1 MKINYLIV
9 GAGLSASI
17 IAERIANILK
27 KEVLVID
34 RRNHIGGNIYDY
46 KDKNNIIIHKYG
58 PHAFHTDNKKVWDYL
73 SHFTEWQIYF
83 HKVLAVVDGIKI
95 PLPFN
100 LNSIYKVFPANQAS
114 KLEKKLIETFG
125 YNVKIPILKLK
136 KIKDKD
142 LQFLANYIYEKVF
155 LGYTIKQWNLKPEEL
170 DESVTS
176 RVPVYISRDDR
187 YFQDKYQGIPADGYD
202 KMVENIL
209 NNKLIKIELGMDFNK
224 VKNEIKYDYLIYT
237 GSIDEFFDYKFGKL
251 PYRSLEFKIETFK
264 KEYFQEVAQVNYPEN
279 YDFTRITEFKHFL
292 STNLDKTTI
301 AYEFP
306 QDYKD
311 GKNEPY
317 YPIPNRANETLFQKY
332 RIESKKLQNVIFL
345 GRLAEYKYYNMDKIV
360 ERALKVFEEDISK
373 WKK

>member
-1 MKINYLIV
+1 MYLVV
-9 GAGLSASI
+9 GAGLSGSV

-27 KEVLVID
+27 EEVLVID
-34 RRNHIGGNIYDY
+34 KRNYIGGNIYDY
-46 KDKNNIIIHKYG
+46 KDKNKIIIHKYG
-58 PHAFHTDNKKVWDYL
+58 PHAFHTNNKKVWEYL
-73 SHFTEWQIYF
+73 SQFTEWQIYF

-100 LNSIYKVFPANQAS
+100 LNSIYKVFPANQAL
-114 KLEKKLIETFG
+114 KLEDNLIETFG

-136 KIKDKD
+136 KINDKD

-187 YFQDKYQGIPADGYD
+187 YFQDKYQGIPADGYT

-209 NNKLIKIELGMDFNK
+209 DNKLIKIELGIDFNK
-224 VKNEIKYDYLIYT
+224 IKNKIKYDYLIYT
-237 GSIDEFFDYKFGKL
+237 GPIDEYFDYKFGKL
-251 PYRSLEFKIETFK
+251 PYRSLEFKIKTFQK
-264 KEYFQEVAQVNYPEN
+264 KYFQGVAQVNYPEN

-292 STNLDKTTI
+292 NINSDKTTI

-311 GKNEPY
+311 DKNEPY

-332 RIESKKLQNVIFL
+332 RREVKKLPNVTFL
-345 GRLAEYKYYNMDKIV
+345 GRLAEYKYYNMDDIV
-360 ERALKVFEEDISK
+360 KNSLDLIKKLKN
-373 WKK
+373 

>member
-1 MKINYLIV
+1 MYLVV
-9 GAGLSASI
+9 GTGLSGSI
-17 IAERIANILK
+17 IAERIANVLK
-27 KEVLVID
+27 KEVLVVD

-58 PHAFHTDNKKVWDYL
+58 PHAFHTNNKKVWDYL
-73 SHFTEWQIYF
+73 SQFTEWQIYF

-100 LNSIYKVFPANQAS
+100 LNSIYRLFSANQAL
-114 KLEKKLIETFG
+114 KLEEKLIKVFG
-125 YNVKIPILKLK
+125 YNAKIPILKLK
-136 KIKDKD
+136 KTKDKD

-155 LGYTIKQWNLKPEEL
+155 LGYTTKQWNLKPEEL

-176 RVPVYISRDDR
+176 RVPIYISRDDR
-187 YFQDKYQGIPADGYD
+187 YFQDKYQGIPADGYT

-209 NNKLIKIELGMDFNK
+209 DDKLIKIELGMDFNK
-224 VKNEIKYDYLIYT
+224 IKNKIKYDY
-237 GSIDEFFDYKFGKL
+237 
-251 PYRSLEFKIETFK
+251 SLEFKIKTFQ

-292 STNLDKTTI
+292 DTNLDKTAI

-306 QDYKD
+306 QDYKE

-317 YPIPNRANETLFQKY
+317 YPIPNRANEKLFQKY
-332 RIESKKLQNVIFL
+332 KIEVKKLQNVIFL
-345 GRLAEYKYYNMDKIV
+345 GRLSEYKYYNMDKIV
-360 ERALKVFEEDISK
+360 ERALNVFKEDIRK

>member
-1 MKINYLIV
+1 MQISYLVV
-9 GAGLSASI
+9 GAGLSGSI

-27 KEVLVID
+27 EEVLVID
-34 RRNHIGGNIYDY
+34 RRNHVGGNIYDY
-46 KDKNNIIIHKYG
+46 KDENGILIHKYG
-58 PHAFHTDNKKVWDYL
+58 PHAFHTDNKKVWHYL
-73 SHFTEWQIYF
+73 SYFTEWQIYF

-100 LNSIYKVFPANQAS
+100 LNSIYRIFSANQAS

-187 YFQDKYQGIPADGYD
+187 YFQDKYQGIPADGYT
-202 KMVENIL
+202 KMLENIL

-224 VKNEIKYDYLIYT
+224 IKNKIKYDYLIYT
-237 GSIDEFFDYKFGKL
+237 GLIDEFFDYKFGKL
-251 PYRSLEFKIETFK
+251 PYRSLEFKIKTFQ

-292 STNLDKTTI
+292 NTNLDKTTI

-306 QDYKD
+306 QDYED
-311 GKNEPY
+311 DKNEPY
-317 YPIPNRANETLFQKY
+317 YPIPNRANDTLFQKY
-332 RIESKKLQNVIFL
+332 RKEAKGIQNVIFL
-345 GRLAEYKYYNMDKIV
+345 GRLAEYKYYNMDDAVLK
-360 ERALKVFEEDISK
+360 ALKTFNKTIEKSIK
-373 WKK
+373 

>member
-1 MKINYLIV
+1 MYLVV
-9 GAGLSASI
+9 GAGLAGSI
-17 IAERIANILK
+17 IAERIANVLK

-34 RRNHIGGNIYDY
+34 RRNHIGGNVYDY
-46 KDKNNIIIHKYG
+46 KDENGILIHKYG
-58 PHAFHTDNKKVWDYL
+58 PHAFHTDNKKVWDFL

-100 LNSIYKVFPANQAS
+100 LNSIYGIFSANQAL
-114 KLEKKLIETFG
+114 KLEEKLIEKFG

-136 KIKDKD
+136 KIKEKD

-187 YFQDKYQGIPADGYD
+187 YFQDKYQGIPADGYT
-202 KMVENIL
+202 KMMENIL

-224 VKNEIKYDYLIYT
+224 IKNKIKYDYLIYT

-251 PYRSLEFKIETFK
+251 PYRSLEFKIKTFQ

-279 YDFTRITEFKHFL
+279 YNFTRITEFKHFL
-292 STNLDKTTI
+292 NTYSDKTTI

-311 GKNEPY
+311 DKNEPY
-317 YPIPNRANETLFQKY
+317 YPIPNRANEILFQKY

-360 ERALKVFEEDISK
+360 ERALKVFKEDIRK
-373 WKK
+373 RE